1 MHHLELLLLFLLLAV
16 LGLTALAQRL
26 AIPYP
31 ILLVTGGSALGFA
44 PGVPDVALD
53 PKVVLLVFLPPLL
66 FDLAYFASV
75 RDLRAHLRPIG
86 LQAVL
91 LVLLTACVMAVALK
105 LALPD
110 LPWAAAFAFGAI
122 ASPTDPL
129 AAVSISRRLGVPR
142 RLLTMIEG
150 ESLVNDGTALVL
162 YRTAV
167 AAAVGGSFV
176 LGHAVLDFIVSV
188 AGGVAVGL
196 AVGYAL
202 IPMFRRVTEDVI
214 TVTLT
219 LAAGYLAYLPAERL
233 GVSGVIA
240 AVTVGLL
247 LGHRSEHLTSPGAR
261 LRGYAFWEVLVFL
274 LNALLFVLVGLQ
286 LPHVLEEQS
295 RPALELAGLGTLAG
309 AVVIGVRMFYV
320 NTMPF
325 VVRALDRRPGQI
337 ERRVGWQERQ
347 IIGWSGLRGAVSL
360 AAALALPAAFPERD
374 LIVFLTLCV
383 IFATL
388 VVQGLTLPLLIRL
401 LGVRDD
407 HATAAEA
414 LQARI
419 AANDAALQHLAQLHE
434 EDPERAERARRL
446 GERYEIRR
454 ERLAERADDDG
465 GGELDERFAV
475 HQSIHEDILNVQR
488 EEIARL
494 RSEGKVSSAAMREVE
509 RELDLEHERLGR

>member
-1 MHHLELLLLFLLLAV
+1 
-16 LGLTALAQRL
+16 
-26 AIPYP
+26 
-31 ILLVTGGSALGFA
+31 
-44 PGVPDVALD
+44 
-53 PKVVLLVFLPPLL
+53 
-66 FDLAYFASV
+66 
-75 RDLRAHLRPIG
+75 
-86 LQAVL
+86 
-91 LVLLTACVMAVALK
+91 
-105 LALPD
+105 
-110 LPWAAAFAFGAI
+110 
-122 ASPTDPL
+122 
-129 AAVSISRRLGVPR
+129 
-142 RLLTMIEG
+142 
-150 ESLVNDGTALVL
+150 
-162 YRTAV
+162 
-167 AAAVGGSFV
+167 
-176 LGHAVLDFIVSV
+176 
-188 AGGVAVGL
+188 
-196 AVGYAL
+196 
-202 IPMFRRVTEDVI
+202 
-214 TVTLT
+214 
-219 LAAGYLAYLPAERL
+219 
-233 GVSGVIA
+233 
-240 AVTVGLL
+240 
-247 LGHRSEHLTSPGAR
+247 
-261 LRGYAFWEVLVFL
+261 
-274 LNALLFVLVGLQ
+274 
-286 LPHVLEEQS
+286 
-295 RPALELAGLGTLAG
+295 
-309 AVVIGVRMFYV
+309 MFYV

>member
-16 LGLTALAQRL
+16 LGLTALAVRL
-26 AIPYP
+26 SVPYP

-44 PGVPDVALD
+44 PGVPDVTLD

-66 FDLAYFASV
+66 FDVAYFASV
-75 RDLRAHLRPIG
+75 RDLRAHVRPIG
-86 LQAVL
+86 LQAVF
-91 LVLLTACVMAVALK
+91 LVLLTAGVAAAALK
-105 LALPD
+105 LALPE

-129 AAVSISRRLGVPR
+129 AAMSISRRLGVPR

-162 YRTAV
+162 YRTAT
-167 AAAVGGSFV
+167 AAAVTGSFAM
-176 LGHAVLDFIVSV
+176 GHAVLAFVVSV
-188 AGGVAVGL
+188 AGGAAVGL

-202 IPMFRRVTEDVI
+202 IPVFRRVSEDVI
-214 TVTLT
+214 AVTLS

-240 AVTVGLL
+240 AVAVGLL
-247 LGHRSEHLTSPGAR
+247 LGHRSEHVTTPGAR
-261 LRGYAFWEVLVFL
+261 LQGYAFWEVLVFV

-286 LPHVLEEQS
+286 LPHVLAEQN
-295 RPALELAGLGTLAG
+295 RPAIELAGLGVLAG
-309 AVVIGVRMFYV
+309 GVVIGVRLLFV
-320 NTMPF
+320 NTVPLL
-325 VVRALDRRPGQI
+325 VRAVDRRPEQV

-347 IIGWSGLRGAVSL
+347 IIGWTGLRGAVSL
-360 AAALALPAAFPERD
+360 AAAVALPAHFPERS
-374 LIVFLTLCV
+374 LIIFLTLCV

-388 VVQGLTLPLLIRL
+388 VLQGLTLPLLIRW

-407 HATAAEA
+407 HATAGEA
-414 LQARI
+414 LEARI
-419 AANDAALQHLAQLHE
+419 AANDAALRHLAELE
-434 EDPERAERARRL
+434 DEDPGRAERAQRL
-446 GERYEIRR
+446 MERYELRG
-454 ERLAERADDDG
+454 ERLAERAEVPG
-465 GGELDERFAV
+465 GGELDEHFAV
-475 HQSIHEDILNVQR
+475 HQEISEDILNTQR

-494 RSEGKVSSAAMREVE
+494 RSEGHVSSAAMREVE